1 MAADSLSNLEFRNC
15 KIENDQDL
23 IVSIPMY
30 AIMAGVSVNELNFE
44 SYNLRLKKEY
54 STKEQLDHLLSKFS
68 ENMGRLENLAPEED
82 KTYKNFFVFDY
93 WLKDDAENFKN
104 NSKKLDSIF

>member
-44 SYNLRLKKEY
+44 SYNLRLKKE
-54 STKEQLDHLLSKFS
+54 
-68 ENMGRLENLAPEED
+68 
-82 KTYKNFFVFDY
+82 
-93 WLKDDAENFKN
+93 
-104 NSKKLDSIF
+104 